1 MPVTFHPA
9 KHNATPFPLPEP
21 KWKEEAP
28 ATRILRAS
36 SETPWIQKFGEIFQS
51 SLDSKPSSADSDIIP
66 SNNGFVHTV
75 VKAYSG
81 HRALIL
87 RPDDVWLCILTQ
99 FSFFVNGNAEQLRN
113 QFVAHEGKK
122 ELEITTA
129 GTRYTVDFGD
139 IARQMTEL
147 IEQNVV
153 DPDLREWIMPAYTTT
168 TLLDTTVSAIVM
180 MATMKEYFSYKC
192 SIYCGIPHVTL
203 EGTKEDWEN
212 ILSRIGK
219 LKQYGPETTAWYELL
234 HPVISRFVNAF
245 DNPDGQD
252 NLDFWQKV
260 AHYEGGGSGPTWLA
274 GWINAFCVFDCKGR
288 WIGYPVGKVSSNI
301 RLLEHGL
308 IDVDLQTPKPPQDT
322 FGPPHT
328 QHYLTLD
335 GAIYHRTETGDIPS
349 GVVEVDLLL
358 DDNGTVYNTL
368 MTAGLVGTRV
378 CDSGDKA
385 LSPNG
390 TMDTAKPVLAWWISL
405 KKDDPASTE
414 S

>member
-9 KHNATPFPLPEP
+9 KHNATPFPSKP

-28 ATRILRAS
+28 ATRILRDS
-36 SETPWIQKFGEIFQS
+36 CRDQFYKCGEIFQS
-51 SLDSKPSSADSDIIP
+51 NIIP
-66 SNNGFVHTV
+66 SNNGFVNTV
-75 VKAYSG
+75 VEAYSD
-81 HRALIL
+81 HRALII

-99 FSFFVNGNAEQLRN
+99 FSFFVNGNAEQLRK

-122 ELEITTA
+122 ELNLSAT

-139 IARQMTEL
+139 LARQMTEL

-180 MATMKEYFSYKC
+180 MATVKAYFSYGISLK
-192 SIYCGIPHVTL
+192 CGIPRVTL

-212 ILSRIGK
+212 ILSRIRK
-219 LKQYGPETTAWYELL
+219 LKQYGRETTAWYELL
-234 HPVISRFVNAF
+234 RPVISRFVNAF
-245 DNPDGQD
+245 DNPDARE
-252 NLDFWQKV
+252 NLSFWQKV
-260 AHYEGGGSGPTWLA
+260 AHHEGGGSGPTWLA
-274 GWINAFCVFDCKGR
+274 GWINAFCVFDSEGK
-288 WIGYPVGKVSSNI
+288 WTGYPIGS
-301 RLLEHGL
+301 
-308 IDVDLQTPKPPQDT
+308 TPNPPQGRG
-322 FGPPHT
+322 GPRSA

-335 GAIYHRTETGDIPS
+335 SAIYHCTDTNRVPP
-349 GVVEVDLLL
+349 GVVEVDVKL
-358 DDNGTVYNTL
+358 DDNGTELKTL

-390 TMDTAKPVLAWWISL
+390 TMDTARPVLAWWIAL
-405 KKDDPASTE
+405 KNGD
-414 S
+414 